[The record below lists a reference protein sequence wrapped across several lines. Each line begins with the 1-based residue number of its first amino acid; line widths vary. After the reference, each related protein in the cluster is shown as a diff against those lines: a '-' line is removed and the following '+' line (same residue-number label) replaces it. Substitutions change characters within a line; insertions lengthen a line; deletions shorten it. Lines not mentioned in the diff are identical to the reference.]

1 MKEPSTAEE
10 ELWADWMLA
19 RIRGY
24 LRENIIN
31 VNRGRAAN
39 EVRVVAEGQLAFVT
53 VRTLFGIELIS
64 RHAEH
69 VVALNTDAVD
79 DRHG

>member
-1 MKEPSTAEE
+1 MGKLDASKG
-10 ELWADWMLA
+10 
-19 RIRGY
+19 IRGC
-24 LRENIIN
+24 LRKNTID
-31 VNRGRAAN
+31 VNRGPAAN
-39 EVRVVAEGQLAFVT
+39 EARVVAEGQLAFVT

-69 VVALNTDAVD
+69 VVALNADAVD